1 MLAQHVRGPLCLIV
15 AYDGRVHYTLSWY
28 VPVPPGANKMVQ
40 RGNDFVLGAVVGE
53 ENQLLKGA
61 PAKSEATIQPTT
73 LDGLGLVV
81 LLASWSGRAL
91 NCMPDSS
98 IESQGTYP
106 MLRIETEL
114 DGPQMVLRLI
124 GRIRDDS
131 LEELRQ
137 HVQGRTTLIILD
149 LAEVTLVDLPSV
161 RFLRDCQDQ
170 KIELRNC
177 APYILEWIRRERV
190 EGQK

>member
-1 MLAQHVRGPLCLIV
+1 MTDGFTTPFRGMSLYL
-15 AYDGRVHYTLSWY
+15 RVLTKWFSGGMTF
-28 VPVPPGANKMVQ
+28 VPGAVI
-40 RGNDFVLGAVVGE
+40 DEA
-53 ENQLLKGA
+53 NQLLRGRA
-61 PAKSEATIQPTT
+61 RQVGP
-73 LDGLGLVV
+73 
-81 LLASWSGRAL
+81 ASWSGRAL

-98 IESQGTYP
+98 IESQGTYQ

-114 DGPQMVLRLI
+114 DGPQVVLRLI

-137 HVQGRTTLIILD
+137 RVQCRTTLIILD

-190 EGQK
+190 EGLK